1 MSDQA
6 VAYRIMQNGVP
17 VARAEGQHS
26 LREIMLATRAY
37 AQDGPLSI
45 QKRIKR
51 HWRGF
56 GIMGRQLLQNE
67 PGTS

>member
-1 MSDQA
+1 MSEQA
-6 VAYRIMQNGVP
+6 VAYRIIQDGIP
-17 VARAEGQHS
+17 VARAEGPHS
-26 LREIMLATRAY
+26 LREIMHYAAMY

-56 GIMGRQLLQNE
+56 GVMGE
-67 PGTS
+67 PT

>member
-6 VAYRIMQNGVP
+6 VAYRIVQSGKT
-17 VARAEGQHS
+17 VARVEGEHA
-26 LREIMLATRAY
+26 LRDIMLATRAC

-56 GIMGRQLLQNE
+56 GVMGEQ
-67 PGTS
+67 T

>member
-1 MSDQA
+1 MTED
-6 VAYRIMQNGVP
+6 VAYRIVQNGVP
-17 VARAEGQHS
+17 IARAEGQHS
-26 LREIMLATRAY
+26 LREIMLATRTY

-56 GIMGRQLLQNE
+56 GVMDASSI
-67 PGTS
+67 PSSVAK

>member
-1 MSDQA
+1 MASP
-6 VAYRIMQNGVP
+6 AYRIVQSGKT
-17 VARAEGQHS
+17 VARVEGEHA
-26 LREIMLATRAY
+26 LREIMLATRTY

-56 GIMGRQLLQNE
+56 GVMDRQLLQNE